1 MGLPLLTAGRCQET
15 SGPLLPL
22 CGAFRD
28 SFQDGAAQLLSRGIK
43 RLGAGRHGAELPQ
56 QSAARPAAPSVDA
69 LCLAAPW
76 SFSWPV
82 ATPASLGA
90 RCHPPPGPGEV
101 PVPVPVVADGRCSTD
116 AGRWVLPQTERRG
129 AARLR
134 VAPGVRAEQP
144 GRKISVVP

>member
-22 CGAFRD
+22 GGAFRD

-90 RCHPPPGPGEV
+90 RCHPPQGLRRCRCPSRWWRTGGAV
-101 PVPVPVVADGRCSTD
+101 PMLG
-116 AGRWVLPQTERRG
+116 AGCCRRPSG

-134 VAPGVRAEQP
+134 GAPGVRAEQP